1 VSCYHKPVKLC
12 RAGDEAGAKSPP
24 LWHRDA
30 STRWAQGAR
39 CLPDIASLQ
48 HYPAVRRQM
57 IKNGFETLVYG
68 FDGGPGY
75 LTFSKIAYS
84 IGYLQQQIAPSFIR
98 PIIFAFGRKM
108 A

>member
-1 VSCYHKPVKLC
+1 
-12 RAGDEAGAKSPP
+12 
-24 LWHRDA
+24 
-30 STRWAQGAR
+30 
-39 CLPDIASLQ
+39 
-48 HYPAVRRQM
+48 M